1 MRRPSGNDLLIA
13 TSRHGEPLMLKR
25 EQRSRHLYV
34 TGSTGSGK
42 SKFLEYLI
50 CQDIANWRKSECG
63 LLLLDPHGAIY
74 DGLMHWLPRT
84 SSVSVRPRPIIP
96 IDLRRDD
103 WVVAYNILRQRERVA
118 ASVVTDNLVDAL
130 TYVWGA
136 MGTNQTPLFARI
148 ATTVFQALY
157 DHKLTL
163 VEALKILEFPNREF
177 RATLARGTKDEAT
190 RATLE
195 ALNDL
200 KASDYEFQIGS
211 TRNRFQRLLRN
222 DSLRAAFGQTEVS
235 FDFGQ
240 ALSEGAI
247 VLVSLATEGGTVSQ
261 ENASTFATLML
272 ADLWTAAKERGKG
285 TDPKPFYLYIDEFQR
300 FVSPTIAENL
310 DEARGFGLHLTLAHQ
325 YPSQLIEASRD
336 YGQRLYE
343 SIMENAR
350 SKVVFSLS
358 LRDRNLSPLADWF
371 YSGTYDP
378 HRVKHELYSRKV
390 MDYTEETREILTY
403 GTSRGSAR
411 SDATGAL
418 VGGGTVQRQ
427 AVSGGYDGV
436 LLSPTHWSS
445 STSQVSTSSNTTTR
459 GDTQSE
465 SESESR
471 SEVPVFM
478 PIFGEELASIQFL
491 SLDEQRFLAE
501 QRIMRQPDRHA
512 TARFLGMDTPVEL
525 RTPEV
530 PPRFGSEER
539 TEDYRREQLAKLPFV
554 LSCEEAQARLE
565 KRHSALVLPLITP
578 ETEPRSFKRRVPSR
592 ATMKS
597 HVGSKDDT
605 DGG

>member
-1 MRRPSGNDLLIA
+1 MA
-13 TSRHGEPLMLKR
+13 TSVAPVIHLTPDITDHNPPSLRRLVAIFGHQIGLCQGSPRPTGALFGNTPFNLSICPVARFSSFRHNLTILDLCDAPWGVLGAYETTFRQRLAHR
-25 EQRSRHLYV
+25 YEQARRAAHAQERAASRHLYV

-50 CQDIANWRKSECG
+50 RQDIANWRESECG

-136 MGTNQTPLFARI
+136 MGTDQTPLFARI

-157 DHKLTL
+157 EHKLTL
-163 VEALKILEFPNREF
+163 VEALKILEFSGREF

-285 TDPKPFYLYIDEFQR
+285 SDPKPFYLYIDEFQR

-325 YPSQLIEASRD
+325 YPSQLIEASQN

-358 LRDRNLSPLADWF
+358 LRERNLSPLADWL

-390 MDYTEETREILTY
+390 MDYNEETREIT
-403 GTSRGSAR
+403 GRTTSRGTGR
-411 SDATGAL
+411 SEASGEAVGTGSVQGETWGASGD
-418 VGGGTVQRQ
+418 GGII
-427 AVSGGYDGV
+427 
-436 LLSPTHWSS
+436 LSPTQWSRT
-445 STSQVSTSSNTTTR
+445 TSQLRASTGISSR
-459 GDTQSE
+459 VQGESE
-465 SESESR
+465 SESESL
-471 SEVPVFM
+471 SEVPVFI
-478 PIFGEELASIQFL
+478 PIFGDELASIQFL
-491 SLDEQRFLAE
+491 SLEEQRFQAE
-501 QRIMRQPDRHA
+501 QRIMMQKDRHA
-512 TARFLGMDTPVEL
+512 TA
-525 RTPEV
+525 
-530 PPRFGSEER
+530 
-539 TEDYRREQLAKLPFV
+539 
-554 LSCEEAQARLE
+554 LS
-565 KRHSALVLPLITP
+565 
-578 ETEPRSFKRRVPSR
+578 
-592 ATMKS
+592 
-597 HVGSKDDT
+597 
-605 DGG
+605 